1 MDAYNSINNFLTS
14 LFQDVSING
23 LNDSNKNQIEQ
34 FFITILDTPYQEAF
48 NNPLLYQVI
57 LLLEREPFS
66 NKILSLLIEEV
77 KLKGL
82 RVAFTPKEN
91 LLQPINAAC
100 DTACKQPQPQPQPQQ
115 MQKKQM
121 IKKSISQDTRDIYN
135 GISNGLLSRIYWEKD
150 DDSSCDNGVE
160 EAIF

>member
-34 FFITILDTPYQEAF
+34 FFITVLDTPYQEAF
-48 NNPLLYQVI
+48 NNPLLYQVL
-57 LLLEREPFS
+57 LLLERES
-66 NKILSLLIEEV
+66 STNKILSLLIEEV

-82 RVAFTPKEN
+82 RVAFMPKD
-91 LLQPINAAC
+91 NATQSTVSSC
-100 DTACKQPQPQPQPQQ
+100 DNNCKQPQPQ

-121 IKKSISQDTRDIYN
+121 IKKTIPQETKDIYN
-135 GISNGLLSRIYWEKD
+135 AISNGLLSRIYWEKD

>member
-1 MDAYNSINNFLTS
+1 MDANNSINNFLTS

-23 LNDSNKNQIEQ
+23 VHDGNKYQIEQ

-48 NNPLLYQVI
+48 NSPLLYQML
-57 LLLEREPFS
+57 LLLEREPS
-66 NKILSLLIEEV
+66 TNKILSLLIEEV

-82 RVAFTPKEN
+82 RVAFMPKD
-91 LLQPINAAC
+91 NAIQSTVSSC
-100 DTACKQPQPQPQPQQ
+100 DDNCKQPQPQ
-115 MQKKQM
+115 MQRKQM
-121 IKKSISQDTRDIYN
+121 IKKTVPQETKDIYN
-135 GISNGLLSRIYWEKD
+135 AISNGLLSRIYWEKD